1 MLYESLT
8 ASKKTLLI
16 STALFAF
23 LFFMACNE
31 EQAKD
36 QITEEV
42 EEQMTE
48 AAPKAQ
54 MTAGARLFLLCQACH
69 NLKEGEPHKV
79 GPNLH
84 GIFGRKAG
92 SLEDFNNYS
101 EGMKASGIVWN
112 ENHLR
117 EWLTKPTDYIE
128 GTTMAFIGIPEKEK
142 QDLLI
147 AYLKEE
153 TERNVH
159 LTSSNYRY

>member
-1 MLYESLT
+1 
-8 ASKKTLLI
+8 
-16 STALFAF
+16 
-23 LFFMACNE
+23 MACNNEQQKGQIAE
-31 EQAKD
+31 ENAIKM
-36 QITEEV
+36 EKEV
-42 EEQMTE
+42 AE

-84 GIFGRKAG
+84 GLFGRKAG
-92 SLEDFNNYS
+92 SVADFNNYS
-101 EGMKASGIVWN
+101 EGMKASGIVWD

-147 AYLKEE
+147 EYLKEE
-153 TERNVH
+153 TK
-159 LTSSNYRY
+159 